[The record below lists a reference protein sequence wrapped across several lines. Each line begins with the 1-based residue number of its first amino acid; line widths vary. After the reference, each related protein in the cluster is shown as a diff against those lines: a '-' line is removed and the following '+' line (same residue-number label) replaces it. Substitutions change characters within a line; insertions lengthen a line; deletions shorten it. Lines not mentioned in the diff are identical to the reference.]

1 MNNKLIAIA
10 ALAAVLTLC
19 VGTAI
24 ATQPSSSSAQN
35 NEPAV
40 GATAPASEQNEAA
53 EGQENEAA
61 EGSENEANEAAEG
74 QDSDESL
81 SGSPAQQ
88 AADAALRATGGGTV
102 LEVEQGDDPGP
113 AYEVEVRKNGDA
125 IEVMLDSNFNVIG
138 QTTGD

>member
-10 ALAAVLTLC
+10 AVAAVLALG

-53 EGQENEAA
+53 EGQENETNGAA
-61 EGSENEANEAAEG
+61 EGR
-74 QDSDESL
+74 DSDESL

-102 LEVEQGDDPGP
+102 LEAEQGDDPRST
-113 AYEVEVRKNGDA
+113 YEVEVRKNGGV

-138 QTTGD
+138 QTSSE